1 MPNWIEGSLRV
12 RGTMDKVERF
22 FREGLAGVSILG
34 EIRPNAV
41 VVERYEYSLTVRGAE
56 TIWVKGTRRAFVDN
70 LDIGVDIP
78 DDPEEVLTVAIPVRQ
93 ARTFSEDDWK
103 QISEN
108 FHVDLRLYGFE
119 RGGEFEK
126 EIEIIDG
133 EVTINR
139 EITYDDYT
147 WESKMPFLGG

>member
-1 MPNWIEGSLRV
+1 MPNWMEGSLRV

-22 FREGLAGVSILG
+22 FREGIECVSFLG
-34 EIRPNAV
+34 DIKPNSIFV
-41 VVERYEYSLTVRGAE
+41 DKSGYCLTVRCAG
-56 TIWVKGTRRAFVDN
+56 TIWIKGTRRAFVN
-70 LDIGVDIP
+70 SLDIGIDIP
-78 DDPEEVLTVAIPVRQ
+78 DDPEEIVTVAIPVRQ
-93 ARTFSEDDWK
+93 AWTFSEDDWK

-133 EVTINR
+133 VVTINH
-139 EITYDDYT
+139 EITYDDYR